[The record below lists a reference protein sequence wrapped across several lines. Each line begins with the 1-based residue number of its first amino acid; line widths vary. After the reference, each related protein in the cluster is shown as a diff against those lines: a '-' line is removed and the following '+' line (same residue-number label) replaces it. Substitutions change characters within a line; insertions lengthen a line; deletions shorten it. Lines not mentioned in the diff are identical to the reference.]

1 MVIHTYSA
9 TFQTVSVARGISA
22 AELSPPADDGR
33 ARRVPA
39 RRGAR
44 PALVPD
50 GAHPPPPLEVR
61 AAGVALGRARGRPV
75 EGELG
80 AGEHHDALRVVR
92 LARRV
97 AAKGKER
104 NTMRYARV
112 G

>member
-1 MVIHTYSA
+1 MLVIHAYST
-9 TFQTVSVARGISA
+9 TFQAVSVARGVPA
-22 AELSPPADDGR
+22 AELSPPAEYGR

-80 AGEHHDALRVVR
+80 AGEHHDALRVVC
-92 LARRV
+92 L
-97 AAKGKER
+97 
-104 NTMRYARV
+104 
-112 G
+112 